1 MRIAIPEFK
10 TQINYY
16 NALSRLGAKGIQVT
30 DATALDPAAFDGLL
44 IPGGVDIHPSIFG
57 EKIDGSRGIDP
68 VLDYLQFT
76 VLDKFLKAR
85 KPVLGICRGHQVIA
99 ACFGCRLLQ
108 DIGPEGNEV
117 HAKKVMTEPDK
128 VHVVRAV
135 PGTLLY
141 GFYGERFAVNSSHHQ
156 AVREEKNG
164 YRIMATSEDGF
175 VEAMYHESLPV
186 FSTQFHPERMCFD
199 FASDRFVD
207 GSLILEEFL
216 RRCENR

>member
-10 TQINYY
+10 IQENYY
-16 NALSRLGAKGIQVT
+16 NALRAFGAEPVQVT
-30 DATALDPAAFDGLL
+30 DATAVDPKEFDGLL

-57 EKIDGSRGIDP
+57 EEVNGSREIRP

-76 VLDKFLKAR
+76 VLDKFIKAG

-99 ACFGCRLLQ
+99 AYFGCRLIQ
-108 DIGPEGNEV
+108 DIGPGGNTV

-128 VHVVRAV
+128 VHPVTAI
-135 PGTLLY
+135 PGTLLHTLF
-141 GFYGERFAVNSSHHQ
+141 GHRFSVNSSHHQ

-164 YRIMATSEDGF
+164 YRIMARSEDGF
-175 VEAMYHESLPV
+175 VEAMYHESLPI
-186 FSTQFHPERMCFD
+186 FSTQFHPERMCFG

-207 GSLILEEFL
+207 GSLIIREFL
-216 RRCENR
+216 KLCVK